1 MLKLEKRHR
10 RLFMAILIVVLVAV
24 SSLKLDVLGSVVTA
38 VATGVIAYFT
48 RTLWRTNEN
57 QLAHART
64 SDRAYLSGGGDIED
78 RDSRQFFRFDVENH
92 GKTPAFTIAY
102 DVQFA
107 KLEELRGE
115 YPKAR
120 DVCKAVDIRTVGREL
135 GVRYVLE
142 GGVRKAG
149 NQLRITGQLVDTG
162 SGAHIWANRF
172 DGPLDDVFDLQDRV
186 SMAVAGVVEPTI
198 TQAEIERVS
207 HKPSESLL
215 AYDWLL
221 RAIGEEQLSDRPS
234 IERGIAFA
242 RHAID
247 LDPRFARAH
256 AYLARW
262 LNRCRLYGWT
272 SNVRTGTSEAI
283 EFAYRAVRLDPN
295 DPTVLTEAA
304 FALAHLN
311 SDLATAIPWLDRS
324 IALNPNSASAFG
336 MGALVRNMAGDYAL
350 AAEHVERAIRLSP
363 FDPHMTAFMV
373 ARGMSHLL
381 RRQLPEAVQW
391 MRKAIQI
398 GSFHSPA
405 FLCLASSLA
414 HSGQIDEAR
423 IAIRRL
429 LELNP
434 MSSMSWIRR
443 RYPVL
448 PKGDYEYPLEGARL
462 AGLPE

>member
-1 MLKLEKRHR
+1 
-10 RLFMAILIVVLVAV
+10 
-24 SSLKLDVLGSVVTA
+24 
-38 VATGVIAYFT
+38 
-48 RTLWRTNEN
+48 
-57 QLAHART
+57 
-64 SDRAYLSGGGDIED
+64 
-78 RDSRQFFRFDVENH
+78 
-92 GKTPAFTIAY
+92 
-102 DVQFA
+102 
-107 KLEELRGE
+107 
-115 YPKAR
+115 
-120 DVCKAVDIRTVGREL
+120 
-135 GVRYVLE
+135 
-142 GGVRKAG
+142 
-149 NQLRITGQLVDTG
+149 
-162 SGAHIWANRF
+162 
-172 DGPLDDVFDLQDRV
+172 
-186 SMAVAGVVEPTI
+186 
-198 TQAEIERVS
+198 
-207 HKPSESLL
+207 
-215 AYDWLL
+215 
-221 RAIGEEQLSDRPS
+221 
-234 IERGIAFA
+234 
-242 RHAID
+242 
-247 LDPRFARAH
+247 
-256 AYLARW
+256 
-262 LNRCRLYGWT
+262 
-272 SNVRTGTSEAI
+272 VRTGTSEAI

-448 PKGDYEYPLEGARL
+448 PKGDYEYLLEGARL